1 MTAAALD
8 GVRAGKTVE
17 PRTALAGNVAAR
29 DYVTD
34 AVVDMIPYA
43 QAKVAFADG
52 GRLVGDVG
60 DKANFVGR
68 ARLLGRFS

>member
-1 MTAAALD
+1 M
-8 GVRAGKTVE
+8 
-17 PRTALAGNVAAR
+17 AGNVAAR